1 MHTHLSRGCWPQDR
15 LHLRTFVPISHPQQ
29 ALLDAGISLQT
40 LKDWSVD
47 PRVVIDEEGNMGSI
61 FDALEDLDVTDCLA
75 KMVHLNELS
84 DMI

>member
-1 MHTHLSRGCWPQDR
+1 VLALSLTLACI
-15 LHLRTFVPISHPQQ
+15 PISHCK
-29 ALLDAGISLQT
+29 ALLSAGVPLET

-47 PRVVIDEEGNMGSI
+47 PRVVIDEEGNMGSV
-61 FDALEDLDVTDCLA
+61 FDALEDLDVADCLA

>member
-1 MHTHLSRGCWPQDR
+1 
-15 LHLRTFVPISHPQQ
+15 
-29 ALLDAGISLQT
+29 LDAGLPLQT

-47 PRVVIDEEGNMGSI
+47 PRVAIDEEGNMGSV
-61 FDALEDLDVTDCLA
+61 FDALEDLDVADCLA